1 MNPWKTYRVRFSVR
15 DCYWANVKARSEEE
29 AERRVQELYEL
40 KGEEAVFFD
49 ISDGGTDDWQA
60 EVLEEPQS

>member
-1 MNPWKTYRVRFSVR
+1 MNAWKTYRVRFSVR
-15 DCYWANVKARSEEE
+15 DCYWADVKARSEEE

-60 EVLEEPQS
+60 ELLEAD